1 MVTAS
6 DLADAIGALRL
17 SRFHIA
23 QWLFAGVLVF
33 IANGAVGASL
43 PWIELD
49 LRARLELT
57 PLAES
62 LILVAAPFGAFV
74 GALASGAL
82 SDRFGRR
89 RILLLALTIL
99 GAAHASIG
107 VAPSPGALVVL
118 LWLRYFA
125 YGQPEGIAK
134 TLLAEILPAR
144 RRGLLLNLVHP
155 IWQLGGIALALTTT
169 WDAEADSMR
178 VLGTP
183 VTGGQLAFASALPAF
198 VALLAVAI
206 GVRESP
212 LFTLHARGPA
222 SAVLAFQ
229 ALCKRCGA
237 PAPTLPGAAS
247 GTTEMVAPAAEG
259 DSVGMLGNKSTGACC
274 GCGAARPP
282 AGGSWRRL
290 WTPALRRRTCVVLA
304 VWFFLAM
311 PYESTDFFFI
321 RYLHDAGRANLMQPV
336 ARAQYAAKTL
346 GGTFGALVVD
356 CIGRRRLLVPTF
368 AIASAATFGLYFAP
382 TDGGGGAL
390 LAVVGAYYSATEIVW
405 STLKTFTV
413 ELFPTEARGKAIG
426 ACTGV
431 GFVGSSC
438 ALFVG
443 PLLMAYAHPA
453 LPFLLN
459 AIMLACGAVLI
470 CALARETAR
479 AALAE

>member
-1 MVTAS
+1 
-6 DLADAIGALRL
+6 
-17 SRFHIA
+17 
-23 QWLFAGVLVF
+23 
-33 IANGAVGASL
+33 
-43 PWIELD
+43 
-49 LRARLELT
+49 
-57 PLAES
+57 
-62 LILVAAPFGAFV
+62 
-74 GALASGAL
+74 
-82 SDRFGRR
+82 
-89 RILLLALTIL
+89 
-99 GAAHASIG
+99 
-107 VAPSPGALVVL
+107 
-118 LWLRYFA
+118 
-125 YGQPEGIAK
+125 
-134 TLLAEILPAR
+134 
-144 RRGLLLNLVHP
+144 
-155 IWQLGGIALALTTT
+155 
-169 WDAEADSMR
+169 
-178 VLGTP
+178 
-183 VTGGQLAFASALPAF
+183 
-198 VALLAVAI
+198 
-206 GVRESP
+206 
-212 LFTLHARGPA
+212 
-222 SAVLAFQ
+222 
-229 ALCKRCGA
+229 
-237 PAPTLPGAAS
+237 
-247 GTTEMVAPAAEG
+247 
-259 DSVGMLGNKSTGACC
+259 
-274 GCGAARPP
+274 
-282 AGGSWRRL
+282 
-290 WTPALRRRTCVVLA
+290 
-304 VWFFLAM
+304 
-311 PYESTDFFFI
+311 
-321 RYLHDAGRANLMQPV
+321 MQPV